1 MGSGCCVAQDTET
14 EAPKSSQKKQL
25 ESQQRNMSFNT
36 NAMPAEQED
45 DFIPVSDF

>member
-1 MGSGCCVAQDTET
+1 MGSGCCVAQDTES
-14 EAPKSSQKKQL
+14 EVPKSSQKKQL